1 MSGDNKLTGSCKPA
15 KIRRH
20 TTCRDYFQSN
30 LLDAPGTKV
39 TCGRLLPRFQPAMV
53 RTGRSDKQE
62 MLSPTN
68 HETGRC
74 AHWCATVVL
83 LAICALTISVATRY
97 GSPQSS
103 DLLSTHTVHKHC
115 SPEPGRQRLTN
126 NATNWIPP
134 VVEAAVLQSPAGYAR
149 VAPAEPTL
157 LKFFRESS
165 LYNRPP
171 PVL

>member
-1 MSGDNKLTGSCKPA
+1 MRSSKPA
-15 KIRRH
+15 CKSVKIRRH
-20 TTCRDYFQSN
+20 ATRETLLQSN
-30 LLDAPGTKV
+30 SFEAPGTKV

-53 RTGRSDKQE
+53 RTRTSDKQE

-74 AHWCATVVL
+74 ARWCAGVVL
-83 LAICALTISVATRY
+83 LAVCALTISVATRY
-97 GSPQSS
+97 GSPESA
-103 DLLSTHTVHKHC
+103 DLLSTHTVHKH
-115 SPEPGRQRLTN
+115 SAPESGRQRLSN
-126 NATNWIPP
+126 NAANWIPP

-157 LKFFRESS
+157 LRLFPESS